1 MGPPFY
7 SCAKTILVPGNQVK
21 IYKSQE
27 QKELLKMGNRVFID
41 TEECTGCETCVGTIG
56 VGPREP
62 VEIYRITFQ
71 K

>member
-1 MGPPFY
+1 
-7 SCAKTILVPGNQVK
+7 VK

-62 VEIYRITFQ
+62 IEIYGLTFQ